1 MRNDM
6 TFGKV
11 PSNSVTSSPEQTR
24 ALGQSLAACLS
35 PGDVICLWGDLGT
48 GKTTL
53 TQGICRG
60 LKSTEPAVSPTFGL
74 IHEYQGIY
82 DIYHL
87 DLYRLDNSAQAE
99 EIGVTDY
106 FYGRGI
112 SILEWPERIRDIL
125 PARRLDIYLSRVDCQ
140 TRKIEIKTS
149 GKNWNDGFDN

>member
-1 MRNDM
+1 MSHNNLPLHI
-6 TFGKV
+6 TT
-11 PSNSVTSSPEQTR
+11 NSAEQTQFF
-24 ALGQSLAACLS
+24 GYTLAARLL
-35 PGDVICLWGDLGT
+35 PGDVVCLWGDLGT

-60 LKSTEPAVSPTFGL
+60 LQSNEMAVSPSYGL
-74 IHEYQGIY
+74 IHEYQGIC

-99 EIGVTDY
+99 EIGIVEY
-106 FYGRGI
+106 LYGRGI

-125 PARRLDIYLSRVDCQ
+125 PESRLDIHLTRLDQQ

-149 GKNWNDGFDN
+149 GKNWNDRFDN

>member
-1 MRNDM
+1 MHLIHLPFNI
-6 TFGKV
+6 T
-11 PSNSVTSSPEQTR
+11 TSSAEQT
-24 ALGQSLAACLS
+24 QSFGHTLASRLL

-60 LKSTEPAVSPTFGL
+60 LQSKEMAVSPSYGL
-74 IHEYQGIY
+74 IHEYQGIC

-87 DLYRLDNSAQAE
+87 DLYRLENSAQAE
-99 EIGVTDY
+99 EIGVTEY
-106 FYGRGI
+106 LYGRGI

-125 PARRLDIYLSRVDCQ
+125 PESRLDIHLTRLDQQ

-149 GKNWNDGFDN
+149 GNNWNDRFNN

>member
-1 MRNDM
+1 MSLAKILNNI
-6 TFGKV
+6 TT
-11 PSNSVTSSPEQTR
+11 NSAEQT
-24 ALGQSLAACLS
+24 QSFGHILASRLL

-60 LKSTEPAVSPTFGL
+60 LQSKEIAVSPSYGL
-74 IHEYQGIY
+74 IHEYQGIC

-99 EIGVTDY
+99 EIGITEY
-106 FYGRGI
+106 LYGRGI

-125 PARRLDIYLSRVDCQ
+125 PESRLDIHLTRLDQQ
-140 TRKIEIKTS
+140 TRKIEIKIS
-149 GKNWNDGFDN
+149 GNNWNDRFNN

>member
-1 MRNDM
+1 MPLNNLPLHI
-6 TFGKV
+6 T
-11 PSNSVTSSPEQTR
+11 TSSAEQT
-24 ALGQSLAACLS
+24 QSYGHTLASRLL
-35 PGDVICLWGDLGT
+35 PGDVICLWGNLGS

-60 LKSTEPAVSPTFGL
+60 LQSKEIAVSPSYGL
-74 IHEYQGIY
+74 IHEYQGIC

-99 EIGVTDY
+99 EIGITEY
-106 FYGRGI
+106 LYGRGI

-125 PARRLDIYLSRVDCQ
+125 PESRLDIHLTRLDQQ

-149 GKNWNDGFDN
+149 GNNWNDRLNN